1 MGRGSG
7 GLSRT
12 QEGSSPLFSQGGAA
26 EVQDELVQGVRLLLL
41 HLFLLLLLLASF
53 LGAGKGG
60 LGRGLLDSPP
70 VSPP

>member
-26 EVQDELVQGVRLLLL
+26 EVQVELVRGARLLPLPL
-41 HLFLLLLLLASF
+41 SPPPLLLPSF
-53 LGAGKGG
+53 RGAGGGG